1 MWFKN
6 SAEFN
11 VSSPFR
17 IWPGLSY
24 MVAIKQKTSK
34 VFEMWYGYYSCR
46 TYLDPITPKYLNFEF
61 KSEGVYIYAIKH
73 NFILSLK

>member
-34 VFEMWYGYYSCR
+34 V
-46 TYLDPITPKYLNFEF
+46 